1 MKKSYFQDRSFLT
14 KFVKTRFKFFNRPS
28 PNDFSPFERMLVSN
42 DDKSAI
48 ISLLI
53 RSFNLWNNVDFWTK
67 MVNTEKI
74 MKHYATNRDAN
85 IKNLFSILI
94 YDWHCPKEET
104 THYVL
109 SEKFEA
115 YATSGES
122 MFTKLFRIIDS
133 EEHRGYNRICLRI
146 IYQYLHERLNT
157 IENFYEK
164 TLFQD
169 IITHAISDALK
180 IQNEEYKVQ
189 ILKILTVFLDNTSDD
204 IYKHLKEQ
212 ILECVNYKFECHS
225 VYRISLDSIEKHCDE
240 RFFKIA
246 FLLKENRLKKF
257 EFEFEDFIKTYQNY
271 YGEYWKVAIK
281 PNARLFYHIC
291 EEQCEKKL
299 LKTVEFIFH
308 KCPFI
313 ELNSTILTTF
323 EEVADFETIFNE
335 PLSKCEEEFLVS
347 IT

>member
-1 MKKSYFQDRSFLT
+1 
-14 KFVKTRFKFFNRPS
+14 
-28 PNDFSPFERMLVSN
+28 MLVSN
-42 DDKSAI
+42 EDKSAI

-53 RSFNLWNNVDFWTK
+53 RSFNLWNDIDFWTK
-67 MVNTEKI
+67 LVNIEEI
-74 MKHYATNRDAN
+74 MKHYATSRDAN
-85 IKNLFSILI
+85 IKNLFSILM
-94 YDWHCPKEET
+94 YDWHCPKEES
-104 THYVL
+104 THYIL

-115 YATSGES
+115 YAMSGES

-169 IITHAISDALK
+169 IITHAIGDALK

-189 ILKILTVFLDNTSDD
+189 ILKILTVFLDNTSDES
-204 IYKHLKEQ
+204 YKQLKEQ

-225 VYRISLDSIEKHCDE
+225 VYRISLDAIEKHCDE
-240 RFFKIA
+240 RFFKIT

-257 EFEFEDFIKTYQNY
+257 EFEFEDFIKTYQKF

-281 PNARLFYHIC
+281 PNARLLYHIC

-323 EEVADFETIFNE
+323 EEVADFDTIFNE

-347 IT
+347 IVPHTSKKKY